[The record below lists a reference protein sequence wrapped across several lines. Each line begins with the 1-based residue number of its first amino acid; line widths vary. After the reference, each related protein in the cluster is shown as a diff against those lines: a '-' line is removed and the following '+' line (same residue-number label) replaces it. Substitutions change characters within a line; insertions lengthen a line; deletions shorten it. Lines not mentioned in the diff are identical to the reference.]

1 MRCGAFQESFY
12 IRSTLSP
19 FDGVCSKAYE
29 ADEAKYTICDE
40 HGQPS
45 AGQNAH
51 GGLHHVGSSEAG
63 ADGSEAA
70 EGHRGRCHNGR
81 QPVVVVGDEGA
92 REERH
97 GTAECERHGGS
108 QCGLGGVGE
117 FVEVDAEFV
126 PGMGLQCVHPRQLLR
141 HLQYDMFTIRSTCWG
156 LMHSSSTETLIR
168 ICSHVKM
175 IQPKN
180 GIQPKNMGSSS

>member
-1 MRCGAFQESFY
+1 MLRSIAVDRGSSQQLYTLRWCFSWVVY
-12 IRSTLSP
+12 IRHWTHSMG
-19 FDGVCSKAYE
+19 FCSKAYE
-29 ADEAKYTICDE
+29 PDEAKYTICDE

-63 ADGSEAA
+63 ADGSEAP

-81 QPVVVVGDEGA
+81 QPVVVGGNEGA

-117 FVEVDAEFV
+117 FIEVDAEFV
-126 PGMGLQCVHPRQLLR
+126 PGVGLQCVHPR
-141 HLQYDMFTIRSTCWG
+141 
-156 LMHSSSTETLIR
+156 
-168 ICSHVKM
+168 
-175 IQPKN
+175 
-180 GIQPKNMGSSS
+180 